1 MFYGKKVKNRESA
14 LLHLLKRI
22 TDEKLTDNLLEDE
35 LREVI
40 VNRDNIEQDNFDD
53 LIKTAK
59 IIDLE
64 GSQTFETLLEK
75 AAKTIPAG
83 IDMNEEE
90 IIARFLHRQEQSNTA
105 VSDFLAIPHIIID
118 GEDKIFLT
126 IIRCK
131 DGVKF
136 TNEEDQVKAIFL
148 LGGTKDKRV
157 LHLKTIASIA
167 TLVQH
172 KDFQENWERSES
184 TVELKNLMILNSRK
198 RFF

>member
-1 MFYGKKVKNRESA
+1 
-14 LLHLLKRI
+14 
-22 TDEKLTDNLLEDE
+22 
-35 LREVI
+35 
-40 VNRDNIEQDNFDD
+40 
-53 LIKTAK
+53 
-59 IIDLE
+59 
-64 GSQTFETLLEK
+64 
-75 AAKTIPAG
+75 
-83 IDMNEEE
+83 MNEEE

-198 RFF
+198 TVFLNS